1 MRTGKKI
8 WLTLTIMGSIA
19 LLISMHW
26 YDGGEQSSLYSL
38 LRDGILGNHDVM
50 QALNNA
56 TLKHRSITSAIL
68 IQIFADV
75 VVSLPLIGTGI
86 LLTYLFKDFKSRLPI
101 VALLMNFC
109 IIEFGARQTVQY
121 FAISAAICFVI
132 WIAGKVHSK

>member
-38 LRDGILGNHDVM
+38 LRDGILGSHDVM
-50 QALNNA
+50 QALNA
-56 TLKHRSITSAIL
+56 TLEHRSIASAIL
-68 IQIFADV
+68 IQLFAFV
-75 VVSLPLIGTGI
+75 VVSLLLIGTGI
-86 LLTYLFKDFKSRLPI
+86 LLIYLFKDFKSTLPK

-109 IIEFGARQTVQY
+109 IIEFGARQTVAY
-121 FAISAAICFVI
+121 FAIFAAICFII
-132 WIAGKVHSK
+132 WIDEIVHSK